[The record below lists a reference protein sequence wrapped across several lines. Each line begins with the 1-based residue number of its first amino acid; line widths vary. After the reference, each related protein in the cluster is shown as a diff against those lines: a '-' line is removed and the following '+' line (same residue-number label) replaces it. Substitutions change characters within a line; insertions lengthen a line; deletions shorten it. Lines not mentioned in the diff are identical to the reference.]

1 MNICAAIYART
12 SPDCLLT
19 SDEQIAVLGATAA
32 EQDWT
37 VTHVLADRPTSI
49 KQREDR
55 RPGELALIT
64 AMRSGAVNK
73 VLIWDIDRVGKSL
86 IELVSFLEAC
96 RTASVSLYLHEQNI
110 DTTSSNGLSL
120 NDVLCASRT
129 SPPTITS
136 RPNSQRSGGGP
147 KPVHQIWPTA
157 SREGQSGKSQAI
169 LDRRQGRAAGRAVGG
184 YLPRVGQSVEEFHEC
199 VSKRHL
205 TARTE

>member
-19 SDEQIAVLGATAA
+19 TDEQIAVLRATAA

-73 VLIWDIDRVGKSL
+73 VLIWDIDRIGKSL
-86 IELVSFLEAC
+86 IELISVLEVC
-96 RTASVSLYLHEQNI
+96 RTTGVSLHLHQQNI
-110 DTTSSNGLSL
+110 DTESSNGLSL
-120 NDVLCASRT
+120 NDVSVLLAHHLRQSRRDRILRGQAAAR
-129 SPPTITS
+129 SLSIRFGRPPLS
-136 RPNSQRSGGGP
+136 
-147 KPVHQIWPTA
+147 KA
-157 SREGQSGKSQAI
+157 KAEKA
-169 LDRRQGRAAGRAVGG
+169 
-184 YLPRVGQSVEEFHEC
+184 
-199 VSKRHL
+199 KRHL
-205 TARTE
+205 AAGTGVRQAARLAGISPASASRLRNAMNASNAT

>member
-19 SDEQIAVLGATAA
+19 TDEQIAVLRATAA

-73 VLIWDIDRVGKSL
+73 VLIWDIDRIGKSL
-86 IELVSFLEAC
+86 IELISVLEVC
-96 RTASVSLYLHEQNI
+96 RTTGVSLHLHQQNI
-110 DTTSSNGLSL
+110 DTESSNGLSL
-120 NDVLCASRT
+120 NDVSVLLAHHLRQSRRDRILRGQAAAR
-129 SPPTITS
+129 SLSIRFGRPPLS
-136 RPNSQRSGGGP
+136 
-147 KPVHQIWPTA
+147 KA
-157 SREGQSGKSQAI
+157 KAEKA
-169 LDRRQGRAAGRAVGG
+169 
-184 YLPRVGQSVEEFHEC
+184 
-199 VSKRHL
+199 KRHL
-205 TARTE
+205 AAGTGVRQAARLAGISPASASRLKTSMNASANAT